1 MIYINQ
7 EMVSVYICLCNS
19 VTDSDIR
26 HAADAGVRT
35 MRQLKMQTGCGSHCG
50 KCVTMAREVLT
61 DVLVERRQFLNIV
74 AVAPAA

>member
-1 MIYINQ
+1 M
-7 EMVSVYICLCNS
+7 YICICNS

-26 HAADAGVRT
+26 DAAEAGVRT
-35 MRQLKMQTGCGSHCG
+35 MQQLRMQTGCGINCG
-50 KCVTMAREVLT
+50 KCETMARDVLR

>member
-1 MIYINQ
+1 M
-7 EMVSVYICLCNS
+7 YICVCNS

-26 HAADAGVRT
+26 DAAEAGVRN
-35 MRQLKMQTGCGSHCG
+35 MQQLRMQTGCGINCG
-50 KCVTMAREVLT
+50 KCETMARDVLR